1 MFLYLVG
8 ACMSDIKSISITLKN
23 ALNQISP
30 ISDDAWQ
37 ALEQHWEFKT
47 LDQGE
52 YLHKVGEPAIFMAFV
67 LKGVLREY
75 FLTSEGLEFN
85 KAFVFSGEF
94 TGSLFDLMRDDVST
108 ASVQAIKPC
117 QMLVAPYSVMYE
129 LYDQYDC
136 FQRLGR
142 IIIESLFLK
151 KARREYEFL
160 TMDAQAR
167 YLTLIKQYPRF
178 EKELPQYQLAS
189 YLGITPV
196 ALSRI
201 RSQLKT

>member
-1 MFLYLVG
+1 MLNNGSALV
-8 ACMSDIKSISITLKN
+8 TLKR

-30 ISDDAWQ
+30 ITDSAWK
-37 ALEQHWEFKT
+37 ALEPHWGLKR
-47 LDQGE
+47 LAKGE
-52 YLHKVGEPAIFMAFV
+52 YLHKVGEPATEIAFI
-67 LKGVLREY
+67 LDGALREY
-75 FLTSEGLEFN
+75 FLTLEGLEFN

-94 TGSLFDLMRDDVST
+94 TGSLFDLMSDDVST
-108 ASVQAIKPC
+108 ASVQAVKPC
-117 QMLVAPYSVMYE
+117 LMLVAPFLVMHR

-142 IIIESLFLK
+142 IIIEGLFLK

-167 YLTLIKQYPRF
+167 YLALIEQYPKL
-178 EKELPQYQLAS
+178 ENELPQYQLAS

-201 RSQLKT
+201 RTQLKA

>member
-1 MFLYLVG
+1 MLNSSSALV
-8 ACMSDIKSISITLKN
+8 ILKR

-30 ISDDAWQ
+30 ISDHAWNSI
-37 ALEQHWEFKT
+37 EPHWSFKR
-47 LDQGE
+47 LAKGE
-52 YLHKVGEPAIFMAFV
+52 YLHKVGEPATEMAFV
-67 LKGVLREY
+67 LDGALREY
-75 FLTSEGLEFN
+75 FLTLEGLEFN

-94 TGSLFDLMRDDVST
+94 TGSLFDLMSDDVST
-108 ASVQAIKPC
+108 ASVQAVKPC
-117 QMLVAPYSVMYE
+117 LMLTAPFEIMYR

-142 IIIESLFLK
+142 IITERLFLK

-167 YLTLIKQYPRF
+167 YLALIEQYPKL
-178 EKELPQYQLAS
+178 ENELPQYQLAS

-201 RSQLKT
+201 RAQLKA

>member
-1 MFLYLVG
+1 MLNRSSASV
-8 ACMSDIKSISITLKN
+8 TLKN
-23 ALNQISP
+23 ALNHISP
-30 ISDDAWQ
+30 ISDEAWK
-37 ALEQHWEFKT
+37 AFEPHWEFKN

-52 YLHKVGEPAIFMAFV
+52 FLHQVGEPATLMAFV
-67 LKGVLREY
+67 LDGSLREY
-75 FLTSEGLEFN
+75 FLTLEGLEFN

>member
-1 MFLYLVG
+1 MTNRDG
-8 ACMSDIKSISITLKN
+8 ISITLRK
-23 ALNQISP
+23 AITQISP
-30 ISDDAWQ
+30 VDDEAWK
-37 ALEQHWEFKT
+37 AFEPHWNLKRLE
-47 LDQGE
+47 QGE
-52 YLHKVGEPAIFMAFV
+52 YLHKVGEPAKYMAFV
-67 LKGVLREY
+67 LSGVLREY

-94 TGSLFDLMRDDVST
+94 TGSLFDLMRNDVST

-117 QMLVAPYSVMYE
+117 EMLVAPYDVMYE
-129 LYDQYDC
+129 LYDQYNC

-142 IIIESLFLK
+142 VIVESLFLK

-167 YLTLIKQYPRF
+167 YLALIQEYPRF

-201 RSQLKT
+201 RKKLKD

>member
-1 MFLYLVG
+1 MFNRSSASV
-8 ACMSDIKSISITLKN
+8 ILKN
-23 ALNQISP
+23 ALNHISP
-30 ISDDAWQ
+30 ISDDAWK
-37 ALEQHWEFKT
+37 AFEPHWGFKN

-52 YLHKVGEPAIFMAFV
+52 FLHQVGEPATLMAFV
-67 LKGVLREY
+67 LDGSLREY
-75 FLTSEGLEFN
+75 FLTLEGLEFN

-94 TGSLFDLMRDDVST
+94 TGSLFDLMRDEAST
-108 ASVQAIKPC
+108 ASVQAMKPC
-117 QMLVAPYSVMYE
+117 QMLVAPYDVMYT
-129 LYDQYDC
+129 LYDEYDC

-142 IIIESLFLK
+142 IIIEGLFFK

-167 YLTLIKQYPRF
+167 YLSLIEQYPRF